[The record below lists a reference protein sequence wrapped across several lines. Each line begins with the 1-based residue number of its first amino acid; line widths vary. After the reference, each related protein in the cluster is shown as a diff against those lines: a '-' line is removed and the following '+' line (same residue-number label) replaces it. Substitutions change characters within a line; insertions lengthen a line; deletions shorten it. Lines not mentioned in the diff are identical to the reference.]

1 MSYFVKFIE
10 RIFWGVVGLGLMLV
24 IFFAVL
30 HILKNQSLPAVGA
43 PVAAGANWVGR
54 HATNY

>member
-10 RIFWGVVGLGLMLV
+10 RIFWGVVGFGLMLV
-24 IFFAVL
+24 IFFDVL

-43 PVAAGANWVGR
+43 PVAAG
-54 HATNY
+54 